1 MCLVAPPHTLR
12 HTMLTRL
19 LICVLTVTLTEGDT
33 ARASGSQDSPGEG
46 IPTSGTPVHVGEV
59 SSDQQK
65 TTTVSSVTTTLV
77 LPDHLGD
84 TPERSVTPS
93 HSQQSH
99 LDVQQV
105 PIPFP
110 SPGTEW
116 NTPRPP
122 VSLFNIPEERISIP
136 APRSP
141 PHSVQLPLQLSAQRH
156 QPHRGRLQQK
166 LEHTREPASASPAD
180 VLQEALQERNSSA
193 SSTSA
198 SFVPAKDVIQQGTV
212 VISGK
217 VLMYLPTNIRS
228 SISNTRPFL
237 PNARPPFT
245 DRRASV
251 SRTRPPIY
259 NIRPSPTNIRPY
271 DNTRLSLSNTG
282 TSRSNIIYPDRLPVT
297 DASRIVYP
305 SEKTSAGGVYLPIW
319 ISTIPPPASSISKP
333 DSAITKPSL
342 LQ

>member
-65 TTTVSSVTTTLV
+65 TTT
-77 LPDHLGD
+77 
-84 TPERSVTPS
+84 
-93 HSQQSH
+93 
-99 LDVQQV
+99 
-105 PIPFP
+105 
-110 SPGTEW
+110 GTEW